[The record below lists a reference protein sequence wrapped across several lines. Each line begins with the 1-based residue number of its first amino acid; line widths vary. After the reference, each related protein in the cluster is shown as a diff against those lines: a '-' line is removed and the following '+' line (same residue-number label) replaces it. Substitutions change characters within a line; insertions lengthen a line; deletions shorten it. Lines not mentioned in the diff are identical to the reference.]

1 LKKLTI
7 QEAADELG
15 VSKEAIHNRIRRG
28 SLKVTMQ
35 NGTKYVSLEQKEQKP
50 QDEGDRYYKFL
61 ESQNQK
67 LQDKLERFESEI
79 RELRDQKERLLVEE
93 KLKIE
98 QVYRQ
103 KDEHLKSIVEAISS
117 KLILPPQDH
126 IEVEP
131 LELQTKLISLKKYLK
146 SYNLSSRKTD
156 KILKKFTS
164 INDVRVVKLGKKI
177 YIDPQKYD
185 YSDLLGVLE

>member
-1 LKKLTI
+1 MKKLTI

-35 NGTKYVSLEQKEQKP
+35 NGTKYVSLEQKEQKL

>member
-35 NGTKYVSLEQKEQKP
+35 NGTKYVSLEQKEQKL

>member
-1 LKKLTI
+1 MKKLTI